1 MKSVATLMILS
12 LCFATAGYS
21 QDLSSNA
28 QSWSILRSIPVGQD
42 LLVKTK
48 EGKSINGRLDRITD
62 TSLALTAEGG
72 TFSLNSSEVAKV
84 YVFRGKPVVSRTLI
98 GASIGTLAGGGIGLA
113 AGNENDIG
121 GRWMGAAVGGGVGL
135 VIGSV
140 TGLALG
146 LSKKK
151 ELVYEANATR

>member
-1 MKSVATLMILS
+1 
-12 LCFATAGYS
+12 
-21 QDLSSNA
+21 
-28 QSWSILRSIPVGQD
+28 
-42 LLVKTK
+42 VKTK
-48 EGKSINGRLDRITD
+48 EGRSIYGSLDKITD
-62 TSLALTAEGG
+62 TSLVLTAKEG
-72 TFSLNSSEVAKV
+72 TFSLNSSEVAKL
-84 YVFRGKPVVSRTLI
+84 YVCQGRPVVSRTLI

-113 AGNENDIG
+113 AGNKNDIG

-151 ELVYEANATR
+151 ELVYESNSAR